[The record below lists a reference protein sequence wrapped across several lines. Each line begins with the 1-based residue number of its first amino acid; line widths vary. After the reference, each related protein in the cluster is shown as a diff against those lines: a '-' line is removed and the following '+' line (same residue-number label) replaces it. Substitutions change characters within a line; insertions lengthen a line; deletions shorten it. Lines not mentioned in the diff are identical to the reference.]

1 LAHQPMTSR
10 QRVQAALQH
19 QEPDRVPLALGG
31 SAQHLA
37 EERYVKLRNHFGLQD
52 IPRRTLVGFY
62 TTPDYNPVLNALG
75 TDLRYL
81 HIRPPANF
89 IQNSLLDIDSF
100 QEFTDE
106 WGLTH
111 RFRTG
116 YYDLAGAPLAVN
128 FTHEGIES
136 YDWPNPFDP
145 IRVQGL
151 KEEALDLYNNTEFAL
166 ALHRPV
172 YGNLWE
178 MARVLLGMER
188 ALMATILEVDLLQHL
203 FEKLAEVQ
211 LGFYQAALEQVGP
224 YVEFA
229 EVAEDLGTNQG
240 PMFSPDFYRNV
251 MKPIHTQFIAGI
263 KSFAPGIKILLHCDG
278 AIRRFI
284 PDLIEAGFDILNP
297 IESHLKG
304 MDPAGLKADF
314 GDQLV
319 FQGGVNIKEV
329 MARGTADDIR
339 QEVRLRIEQMGPG
352 GGYILGPTHN
362 LGTDIP
368 LENILTFFQAGH
380 ELGAYPIE
388 TE

>member
-1 LAHQPMTSR
+1 MTPR
-10 QRVQAALQH
+10 QRVRAALEH
-19 QEPDRVPLALGG
+19 REPDRVPLALGG

-37 EERYVKLRNHFGLQD
+37 EARYVLLRDHFSLQD
-52 IPRRTLVGFY
+52 VPRRTLVGFY
-62 TTPDYNPVLNALG
+62 TTPDYNPILDQLD
-75 TDLRYL
+75 TDIRYL
-81 HIRPPANF
+81 HLRPPANF
-89 IQNSLLDIDSF
+89 IQNSLLDIQGF
-100 QEFTDE
+100 KEFTDE
-106 WGLTH
+106 WGLLH

-116 YYDLAGAPLAVN
+116 YYDLAGAPLAEH
-128 FTHEGIES
+128 FTHEGIEQFP
-136 YDWPNPFDP
+136 WPDPFDP
-145 IRVQGL
+145 VRVQGL
-151 KEEALDLYNNTEFAL
+151 KEEALDLYENSDYAL

-188 ALMATILEVDLLQHL
+188 ALMATLLEVDLMQHL

-211 LGFYQAALEQVGP
+211 FGFYKAALDLVGP
-224 YVEFA
+224 YVEYV

-240 PMFSPDFYRNV
+240 PMFSPDFYRSV
-251 MKPIHTQFIAGI
+251 MKPIHTRFIAGI
-263 KSFAPGIKILLHCDG
+263 KDLAPRVKVLLHCDG
-278 AIRRFI
+278 AIREFI

-329 MARGTADDIR
+329 MAKGTIEDIR
-339 QEVRLRIEQMGPG
+339 HEVRLRIEQMGPG

-362 LGTDIP
+362 LGNDIP
-368 LENILTFFQAGH
+368 LENILAFFQAGH
-380 ELGAYPIE
+380 ELGSYPINPD
-388 TE
+388 